1 MDTIMKLRHI
11 LSPFDFS
18 DVSTHALEQAVG
30 LARATGARL
39 TVLHVFLS
47 VMPTTG
53 MSALD
58 SATAQ
63 IIEPE
68 DLEGL
73 RARVT
78 AACRSAVDAGSKL
91 SIIIVGGAPAPT
103 ILEHA
108 ASNDVDLIVMG
119 THGTSGVQH
128 LILGSVTEKVL
139 RKAAC
144 PVLTVPPRA
153 TGAPASFGRVIVA
166 VDFSDCSRLAVK
178 AAAAMTDAGVAVTL
192 VHVLEWPWHEPPVP
206 GMDGLPAAQAEA
218 LLDTRRYLET
228 GAADGLKNLAASL
241 LPGRVV
247 AIEVRFGRAYTE
259 LLASAREREADLIV
273 MGVRGRTSIDIGFFG
288 STTNHVVR
296 AATCPVLTVRG

>member
-1 MDTIMKLRHI
+1 MTLLHI

-18 DVSTHALEQAVG
+18 DVSEHALEQAGV

-47 VMPTTG
+47 VMPTIG

-58 SATAQ
+58 PATAK

-68 DLEGL
+68 DLEEL

-78 AACRSAVDAGSKL
+78 AACRSAVDAGVKL

-103 ILEHA
+103 ILEQA
-108 ASNDVDLIVMG
+108 ASSDVDLIVMG
-119 THGTSGVQH
+119 THGTSGFQH

-153 TGAPASFGRVIVA
+153 AGVPAASFGRVIVA
-166 VDFSDCSRLAVK
+166 VDFSDWSRLAVK
-178 AAAAMTDAGVAVTL
+178 AAAAMTDDAGAAMTL

-228 GAADGLKNLAASL
+228 SAADGLRNLAASL
-241 LPGRVV
+241 LPGRDV
-247 AIEVRFGRAYTE
+247 AIEVRFGKAYTE
-259 LLASAREREADLIV
+259 LVASAREREADLIV
-273 MGVRGRTSIDIGFFG
+273 MGVGGRSSIDIGFFG
-288 STTNHVVR
+288 STANHVVR